1 MRKKLL
7 AVLLALALVL
17 AFSGMAMALEQA
29 DNYDFTVVLDT
40 PNPNTASFGNITV
53 NIEGDVTTGIDYDV
67 YSKSNSVDLVFTT
80 EEGVTLN
87 GAAPVSG
94 KDNEYKATLTDAAPV
109 TVTTSKLVEADTVT
123 MTYIFTL
130 YNLNNY
136 TPTIEPDLYDGVGTT
151 ANAYNKSGSNILV
164 PTRAKVYG
172 NIKVKNADGEVI
184 NSDNYTVTMTIKGK
198 KTTADIAA
206 VDNNGFF
213 AIPINDF
220 TEDVD
225 VSVTMGDL
233 EIKKASFSLLRPTLD
248 YVMFNDEATTT
259 RDHLIIENGVYTYNT
274 KDEKLVDGDWTRV
287 YIKPVPLSSG
297 AEATVKLA
305 GATKDLN
312 TSGGWYYQSMGRDVY
327 ELTVTVKVGSGN
339 DAIDEDYTIYLMAGD
354 YEGPTVKSFEANES
368 SNGRG
373 DDYITV
379 VDQESKT
386 VYVFLPD
393 GETSFYANVTINGD
407 IKDNSLKLG
416 SKTINEGAWNAAGT
430 GTSQLKYA
438 DEAGIEY
445 KYAIS
450 VIKGNEKYDDAT
462 LKSLTVKNG
471 SKASTA
477 SEVDIGFDPKVTE
490 YAFPVTDRDV
500 WLNIA
505 AKANDSNATVFI
517 NGHQATSITE
527 TKLDTD
533 EVTEYEILVVAGD
546 GVTSETYTVTVNG
559 STGLLQSLSASNVV
573 GLTPAFDAD
582 FNTYTAYTAAG
593 TNSTYIVALAKNY
606 SSDYVQV
613 SKANFNAYGQV
624 TSYTALTRAV
634 QGAASVTGEL
644 KTGTNIFRID
654 VLSSASATSAKA
666 SYYLTINVP
675 TANPKCVVSSQKLY
689 INGKAQTLSAY
700 NIAGNNYLKLRDVA
714 ALLDGT
720 VKEMKVDWDASKWT
734 ASMVMPGTFVKRGDE
749 LTTLT
754 PPSKYALSTQ
764 YFTYNAKPVFPLAYN
779 VTGTGDATGSN
790 YVMLRD
796 VASLLDF
803 GVTYTPTTQTI
814 NINTASEYIPGL

>member
-1 MRKKLL
+1 MKKKLL
-7 AVLLALALVL
+7 VVMLALALVL
-17 AFSGMAMALEQA
+17 AFSSLAMAY
-29 DNYDFTVVLDT
+29 DNFSVEPDAGSGKVAAIVPNGTEAAGDNTIDCYKVYTNAETV
-40 PNPNTASFGNITV
+40 SM
-53 NIEGDVTTGIDYDV
+53 
-67 YSKSNSVDLVFTT
+67 VFTLK
-80 EEGVTLN
+80 EGYSLFVGSSSSASEQTTVTLN
-87 GAAPVSG
+87 STEYYTVKPTDSTSTEDPVTC
-94 KDNEYKATLTDAAPV
+94 KYTLEKISASIDAAN
-109 TVTTSKLVEADTVT
+109 
-123 MTYIFTL
+123 L
-130 YNLNNY
+130 YQDAAGDAKY
-136 TPTIEPDLYDGVGTT
+136 P
-151 ANAYNKSGSNILV
+151 KSGSSFLV
-164 PTRAKVYG
+164 PTGVKKVY
-172 NIKVKNADGEVI
+172 VKITPPEGVE
-184 NSDNYTVTMTIKGK
+184 YTVDG
-198 KTTADIAA
+198 ADKPNDAGYAA
-206 VDNNGFF
+206 VS
-213 AIPINDF
+213 INDSTDSF
-220 TEDVD
+220 TVAVKVGGE
-225 VSVTMGDL
+225 TF
-233 EIKKASFSLLRPTLD
+233 ASQKFTLLPLLKD
-248 YVMFNDEATTT
+248 IYFNDEASTSGRNTLPIKRGT
-259 RDHLIIENGVYTYNT
+259 DEYTT
-274 KDEKLVDGDWTRV
+274 KDGYVESGWSPVYFKPNATDNSDDVTVYRGSTKLTADS
-287 YIKPVPLSSG
+287 K
-297 AEATVKLA
+297 
-305 GATKDLN
+305 
-312 TSGGWYYQSMGRDVY
+312 GWFSQRMNSDVY
-327 ELTVTVKVGSGN
+327 ELTIEVSVGEGKNTASQT
-339 DAIDEDYTIYLMAGD
+339 YTLYLMAED
-354 YEGPTVKSFEANES
+354 YEGPTIKSFEANELS
-368 SNGRG
+368 TGRG

-416 SKTINEGAWNAAGT
+416 SKTINEGTWNAAGT
-430 GTSQLKYA
+430 STGQLTYK
-438 DEAGIEY
+438 DEADLDY
-445 KYAIS
+445 KYT
-450 VIKGNEKYDDAT
+450 VKVVKGNKKYDDAT
-462 LKSLTVKNG
+462 LKSLTIKSG
-471 SKASTA
+471 SRSNTA
-477 SEVDIGFDPKVTE
+477 DVVDIGFDPKVTE

-573 GLTPAFDAD
+573 GLTPYFDPD
-582 FNTYTAYTAAG
+582 VNTYTAYTAAG
-593 TNSTYIVALAKNY
+593 INSTYIVALAKNY
-606 SSDYVQV
+606 SSDYVQI

-634 QGAASVTGEL
+634 QGSASVTGEL
-644 KTGTNIFRID
+644 KTGTNIFRVD

-666 SYYLTINVP
+666 SYYLVINVP
-675 TANPKCVVSSQKLY
+675 TADPKCVVSSQKLY

-734 ASMVMPGTFVKRGDE
+734 ASMVMPGTFTKRGDE

-803 GVTYTPTTQTI
+803 GVTYNPTAQTI
-814 NINTASEYIPGL
+814 NINTSNEYTPGL

>member
-17 AFSGMAMALEQA
+17 AFSGMAMAVDFTASVESGSKTDQPVLTGDKAYTIYA
-29 DNYDFTVVLDT
+29 DTSNVNLKISGLPEGYTVTSTATTVTPDTDGSYTCNLTDVVSLKIGPSEPTEDNPAADYVFTVV
-40 PNPNTASFGNITV
+40 NV
-53 NIEGDVTTGIDYDV
+53 
-67 YSKSNSVDLVFTT
+67 SKVVAEINA
-80 EEGVTLN
+80 N
-87 GAAPVSG
+87 
-94 KDNEYKATLTDAAPV
+94 
-109 TVTTSKLVEADTVT
+109 
-123 MTYIFTL
+123 
-130 YNLNNY
+130 
-136 TPTIEPDLYDGVGTT
+136 LYDGSDSTAAAYKTSGT
-151 ANAYNKSGSNILV
+151 SILV
-164 PTRAKVYG
+164 PTKLSKVYAK
-172 NIKVKNADGEVI
+172 ISVKDKVTS
-184 NSDNYTVTMTIKGK
+184 SDYPTDEYTVSGSGK
-198 KTTADIAA
+198 PNA
-206 VDNNGFF
+206 NGYA
-213 AIPINDF
+213 AIPIDDF
-220 TEDVD
+220 TDESTV
-225 VSVTMGDL
+225 VVKMGSFEL
-233 EIKKASFSLLRPTLD
+233 EKQTFSLLRPTLKT
-248 YVMFNDEATTT
+248 VVFNDEATDP
-259 RDHLIIENGVYTYNT
+259 RDKMYIKSGTYTYNT
-274 KDEKLVDGDWTRV
+274 KDEKLVDSDWSPV
-287 YIKPVPLSSG
+287 YFKPT
-297 AEATVKLA
+297 ALA
-305 GATKDLN
+305 GSKADIAVKRSSTPLN
-312 TSGGWYYQSMGRDVY
+312 PDSKGWYNQRMTSDVY
-327 ELTVTVKVGSGN
+327 TLNIEVSVGSGD
-339 DAIDEDYTIYLMAGD
+339 DAISQAYTIYLMAGD

-416 SKTINEGAWNAAGT
+416 SKTINEGTWNAAGT
-430 GTSQLKYA
+430 STSQLKYA

-582 FNTYTAYTAAG
+582 FNTYTAYTAAN

-720 VKEMKVDWDASKWT
+720 VKEMNVDWDASKWT